1 MTEAVELIAKLA
13 AGLKGTTPGPWH
25 HYHAPLRAGM
35 TTIDEIQ
42 CRERRNPIVQWGGFD
57 NSFRSKAK
65 HKRNAAHIA
74 RCSPDNIRTLL
85 DHIETLE
92 AENERLDTTCTALD
106 AFAKEQIGLV
116 ETLEARVAT
125 LSAALEW
132 QPTHRH
138 MLSNREYAVVGQC
151 QVQCKDGLT
160 DYEVAVV
167 YRGEDG
173 ELWVRRKSEFDDR
186 FTTYLAAREASR

>member
-1 MTEAVELIAKLA
+1 MTEAAELIAKMA

-25 HYHAPLRAGM
+25 HYHAPLREGM

-74 RCSPDNIRTLL
+74 RCSPDNIRLLL
-85 DHIETLE
+85 DHI
-92 AENERLDTTCTALD
+92 
-106 AFAKEQIGLV
+106 

-125 LSAALEW
+125 LSAALEPFSGLAAVRYPEEGGARSHIDIMTDNGE
-132 QPTHRH
+132 QDEIELRSFTAA
-138 MLSNREYAVVGQC
+138 SNHTVVISGQ
-151 QVQCKDGLT
+151 DFR
-160 DYEVAVV
+160 VA
-167 YRGEDG
+167 
-173 ELWVRRKSEFDDR
+173 
-186 FTTYLAAREASR
+186 LAAREASR